1 MTQREMPDSVSISGL
16 VQPDDWPWRHW
27 QQVRAEVPALRLND
41 EVLSWSELCTRV
53 DHLASG
59 FAAQGVEEGDGVLLR
74 AWNHPRALLAWLA
87 LLQCGARVLP
97 VNPQLPQSLLD
108 ALVPGLTLRFAM
120 DLETANVLTGLHP
133 LQMQA
138 VPGKHAA
145 AWLPQRLSTM
155 TLTSGSTGLP
165 KAAVHTCQAHLA
177 SAQGVLSLM
186 PFDAEDDWLL
196 SLPLFH
202 VSGQGILWRWLFAG
216 ARMTVRDKQPL
227 EQMLAGCTHASLVP
241 TQLWRLLVNKTAVTL
256 KAVLLGGAAI
266 PVELT
271 EQVREQRIRCWCGY
285 GLTEFASTVCA
296 KEADGLADVGSPLAG
311 REVRIVD
318 GEVWL
323 RAASMAQGY
332 WRNGQLI
339 PLVNAEGWFATRDRG
354 VLKDGKLTL
363 VGRMDNLFFSGG
375 EGIQPEEVE
384 RVIAAHP
391 HVLQAFI
398 VPIEDKEFGHRPV
411 AVVEYDTNAGDTNLA
426 EWVKDK
432 LARFQQPVC
441 WLTLPPELKSGGI
454 KISRRALS
462 DWVSAS
468 LLKLSKQ

>member
-108 ALVPGLTLRFAM
+108 ALVPGLTLRFAL
-120 DLETANVLTGLHP
+120 DLEAANVLAGLHP

-271 EQVREQRIRCWCGY
+271 EQAREQRIRCWCGY

>member
-271 EQVREQRIRCWCGY
+271 EQAREQRIRCWCGY

-311 REVRIVD
+311 REVRIVG

-384 RVIAAHP
+384 RVIAEHP